1 MIRFVSFKELNEEE
15 SLKEIKRLKRT
26 INKILKDSIDYYGHK
41 ILDDGSISYPM
52 VSPSPETIL
61 YWDRKFLKD
70 GINHLENDLHVPYI
84 RTKQEQKE
92 KDILDKLKHIKKF
105 KFNYNSWPHPESS
118 TIVIEFVDNEL
129 KVELEYPKY
138 ILDSFDYNPENN
150 DFYKKE
156 LLEMYKNHDDFKSS
170 RYEKTKEGFLEALYD
185 FCFEK
190 WKKKNVDYGILD
202 GAWFDIE
209 IEYDNNLKKDRYE
222 GLNNWPYGFDDLKD
236 YMYSLAYRRLGGNYD
251 ED

>member
-1 MIRFVSFKELNEEE
+1 MINFINFKGLNEEE
-15 SLKEIKRLKRT
+15 TLKEIKRLKRT
-26 INKILKDSIDYYGHK
+26 INKILKNPLDYYGHD
-41 ILDDGSISYPM
+41 IDEDGNIIYHCCC
-52 VSPSPETIL
+52 PSPETIL
-61 YWDRKFLKD
+61 YWDRKFLRD

-105 KFNYNSWPHPESS
+105 KFYYNSWPHLETP
-118 TIVIEFVDNEL
+118 TIVIEFIDNKL

-138 ILDSFDYNPENN
+138 ILDSYSDNQEDN

-156 LLEMYKNHDDFKSS
+156 LLEMYKGHNDFIGW
-170 RYEKTKEGFLEALYD
+170 RYKKTKESFLEALYD

-190 WKKKNVDYGILD
+190 WKKKNINRYILD

-209 IEYDNNLKKDRYE
+209 IEYDNDLMPDKYE
-222 GLNNWPYGFDDLKD
+222 GLNSWPYGFYDLKD
-236 YMYSLAYRRLGGNYD
+236 YMYCLAYNYVNSK
-251 ED
+251 EDR